1 VADVD
6 SKYGS
11 HFESQLENG
20 EVLRGICVA
29 SQQKGMFKGGAVAIG
44 ATDRRLLVQPLNR
57 RGNPDGPLDPIP
69 PDRIASLKAGGA
81 GGGWWNVSTAILDQA
96 AVKLEIETTDGE
108 KLKLMVMRKGAEP
121 LAEWFRANEP
131 T

>member
-6 SKYGS
+6 SKYRP
-11 HFESQLENG
+11 HFESLLESG
-20 EVLRGICVA
+20 EELRGICVC

-44 ATDRRLLVQPLNR
+44 ATDRRLLVQPVNR
-57 RGNPDGPLDPIP
+57 RGDPDGAVDPIP
-69 PDRIASLKAGGA
+69 PERIASVKAGGA
-81 GGGWWNVSTAILDQA
+81 GGGWWTVSTAILDHA

-108 KLKLMVMRKGAEP
+108 KLKLMVMRSGAEP